1 MNGCIIEKLT
11 EALTEALSVPVKD
24 FNRIFLKC
32 EGSIGALKKKRYHC
46 WNGIEP
52 EIVKSI

>member
-32 EGSIGALKKKRYHC
+32 EGSIGALKKKKD
-46 WNGIEP
+46 I
-52 EIVKSI
+52 IVEMELNLK